1 MEHEPGIRVTGYRI
15 EARVGR
21 GGMGEVYRAEQLSLG
36 RKVALKILRPD
47 LAADDRF
54 RRRFLRESRIAAAID
69 HPNVIP
75 IYEAGED
82 DGLLYI
88 AMRYVEGLDLSTL
101 LEREGRLEPARTI
114 AILSQVGQ
122 ALDAAH
128 ARGLVHRDVKP
139 ANILLLHA
147 DGTGERCYL
156 CDFGLIKELDAEV
169 ALTGTDQFVGSVP
182 YVAPEQV
189 EGRAIDGRTD
199 VYSLGCVLFHC
210 LSGSPPYRGE
220 TDVEVV
226 FAHLSEPPPA
236 LSSRAPGLPSALDGV
251 LARAMA
257 KAKEDRYP
265 TCSALMEAAAAQV
278 AAIGRAGG
286 PRPDDD
292 TRLMVPP
299 PARAG
304 TGPTARTDPA
314 APPANLAAAGAAAR
328 THPAAPRPA
337 PPLARPAAARPAARP
352 PAPPAATRPASPPL
366 PSQPGIRRAGGRRWY
381 TVVAFLLLPA
391 VAYLVAVQ
399 VFARAKSGDD
409 PGSQVSGVVQG
420 QVGESASSSAPRCAG
435 GWVEPEPGT
444 PDRLAPLE
452 AIRARLGVDGRFAGV
467 DMRLF
472 NGPDGVRRWYVKAYQ
487 EADQSMRGRWLVEEP
502 RAGER
507 RVVAEA
513 SYSSKG
519 YRSSDWRAVGG
530 GDRRLPAAV
539 AGCLAGT

>member
-1 MEHEPGIRVTGYRI
+1 MQREPAIRVPGYRI
-15 EARVGR
+15 EASLGR

-54 RRRFLRESRIAAAID
+54 RRRFLHESRIAAAID

-88 AMRYVEGLDLSTL
+88 AMRYVEGLDLATL

-114 AILSQVGQ
+114 AILSQVGR

-139 ANILLLHA
+139 ANILLLPAVGGGGEHA
-147 DGTGERCYL
+147 YL
-156 CDFGLIKELDAEV
+156 CDFGLMKELAAEV

-226 FAHLSEPPPA
+226 FAHLSEPPPP
-236 LSSRAPGLPSALDGV
+236 LSSRAPGLPPALDGV
-251 LARAMA
+251 LARALT

-265 TCSALMEAAAAQV
+265 TCSALLEAAAAQV
-278 AAIGRAGG
+278 AAAGRRGS
-286 PRPDDD
+286 PRPDDA
-292 TRLMVPP
+292 TRSMVRL
-299 PARAG
+299 PAAAG
-304 TGPTARTDPA
+304 TSPAARTDPA
-314 APPANLAAAGAAAR
+314 AA
-328 THPAAPRPA
+328 
-337 PPLARPAAARPAARP
+337 PAARP
-352 PAPPAATRPASPPL
+352 PAPAAPRPAAAAAPPLARPPAPQAAVRPASAPP
-366 PSQPGIRRAGGRRWY
+366 PARPRSNRARGRRWPA
-381 TVVAFLLLPA
+381 VLGLLLLPA
-391 VAYLVAVQ
+391 VVYLVAM
-399 VFARAKSGDD
+399 
-409 PGSQVSGVVQG
+409 QVSARTSSNGDRASQIAGVVPTQAG
-420 QVGESASSSAPRCAG
+420 GAAPTCAG
-435 GWVEPEPGT
+435 GWVEPKPGT
-444 PDRLAPLE
+444 SDRQAPLD

-467 DMRLF
+467 EMRLF
-472 NGPDGVRRWYVKAYQ
+472 TGPEGVRRWYVKAYQ
-487 EADQSMRGRWLVEEP
+487 ETDRSLQGRWLVEES

-507 RVVAEA
+507 RVAAEA
-513 SYSSKG
+513 PYDSRG

-530 GDRRLPAAV
+530 GDHRLPAAV

>member
-1 MEHEPGIRVTGYRI
+1 MQREPVIRVTGYRI
-15 EARVGR
+15 EAPIGR

-36 RKVALKILRPD
+36 RKVALKVLRPD

-88 AMRYVEGLDLSTL
+88 AMRYVEGLDLATL
-101 LEREGRLEPARTI
+101 LQREGRLEPPRTI
-114 AILSQVGQ
+114 AILSQMAH

-139 ANILLLHA
+139 ANILLLPAAGGGREHA
-147 DGTGERCYL
+147 YL
-156 CDFGLIKELDAEV
+156 CDFGLMKELDAEV

-226 FAHLSEPPPA
+226 FAHLSEPLPP
-236 LSSRAPGLPSALDGV
+236 LSSRAPELPPALDGV

-278 AAIGRAGG
+278 AAAGRRGS
-286 PRPDDD
+286 PRPDDA
-292 TRLMVPP
+292 TRATVRPP
-299 PARAG
+299 
-304 TGPTARTDPA
+304 
-314 APPANLAAAGAAAR
+314 AAAGTSPAAQ
-328 THPAAPRPA
+328 TDPAAPRPA
-337 PPLARPAAARPAARP
+337 PPLAQPAAWPPAPAAPRPAAAGPATPPLDRP
-352 PAPPAATRPASPPL
+352 PAPLTAARAASPP
-366 PSQPGIRRAGGRRWY
+366 PHVRPRGHRARSRRWP
-381 TVVAFLLLPA
+381 TVLALLLLPA
-391 VAYLVAVQ
+391 VTYLVAVQ
-399 VFARAKSGDD
+399 IFARAKSTGDHA
-409 PGSQVSGVVQG
+409 SQVAGAVATQAG
-420 QVGESASSSAPRCAG
+420 GTAPTCAG
-435 GWVEPEPGT
+435 GWVEPEAGT
-444 PDRLAPLE
+444 PDRLAPLR

-472 NGPDGVRRWYVKAYQ
+472 TGSDGVRRWYVKAYQ
-487 EADQSMRGRWLVEEP
+487 EADRSMRGRWLVEEP
-502 RAGER
+502 QAGKR
-507 RVVAEA
+507 QVVAEA
-513 SYSSKG
+513 AYGSRG
-519 YRSSDWRAVGG
+519 YRSSDWRTVRGG
-530 GDRRLPAAV
+530 AYRLPAAM

>member
-1 MEHEPGIRVTGYRI
+1 MEGEPGIRVSGYRI
-15 EARVGR
+15 EAHLGR

-54 RRRFLRESRIAAAID
+54 RRRFLHESRIAAAID

-88 AMRYVEGLDLSTL
+88 AMRYVEGLDLATL
-101 LEREGRLEPARTI
+101 LQREGRLAPARTM
-114 AILSQVGQ
+114 AILSQVAH

-139 ANILLLHA
+139 ANILLLPAAGGGGEHA
-147 DGTGERCYL
+147 YL
-156 CDFGLIKELDAEV
+156 CDFGLMKELDAEV

-210 LSGSPPYRGE
+210 LSGSPPYRAE

-226 FAHLSEPPPA
+226 FAHLGEPPPA
-236 LSSRAPGLPSALDGV
+236 LSSRAPDLPPALDGV

-265 TCSALMEAAAAQV
+265 TCSALTEAAAAQV
-278 AAIGRAGG
+278 AAVGRIGG

-292 TRLMVPP
+292 TRSMVRP

-304 TGPTARTDPA
+304 TGPAVRNDPA
-314 APPANLAAAGAAAR
+314 APPADRAGAGAAAR
-328 THPAAPRPA
+328 PHPAAARPA
-337 PPLARPAAARPAARP
+337 PPLARRPAPPAAARPPSPTPQRRL
-352 PAPPAATRPASPPL
+352 PAH
-366 PSQPGIRRAGGRRWY
+366 RAGGRHWR
-381 TVVAFLLLPA
+381 TVLALLLLPA
-391 VAYLVAVQ
+391 VTYLVAMQ
-399 VFARAKSGDD
+399 VFARAKSDGD
-409 PGSQVSGVVQG
+409 PAPQAAAVQG
-420 QVGESASSSAPRCAG
+420 RTSGSVPTCAG

-444 PDRLAPLE
+444 PDRLAPLR

-472 NGPDGVRRWYVKAYQ
+472 TGSDGLRRWYVKAYQ
-487 EADQSMRGRWLVEEP
+487 EADRSTRGRWLVEEP
-502 RAGER
+502 QAGER
-507 RVVAEA
+507 QVVAEA
-513 SYSSKG
+513 PYGSRG
-519 YRSSDWRAVGG
+519 YRSSDWRAVTGG
-530 GDRRLPAAV
+530 AYRLPAAM